1 MAYITKEEVKAK
13 NEALKAI
20 NKKYG
25 IKARFSGSNSSTLTL
40 KITEGAI
47 DFVANWIDCYTN
59 NPRFEASNCV
69 HILERQH
76 INVNHYY
83 IDRNFAGVALEY
95 LQEAYKIMLD
105 GHWDESD
112 IMTDY
117 FSCSYYCSIQIGAWN
132 KPYKLV

>member
-1 MAYITKEEVKAK
+1 MAHITKEEVKVK
-13 NEALKAI
+13 NEALKVL

-25 IKARFSGSNSSTLTL
+25 IKARFSGSNSSTLKL
-40 KITEGAI
+40 KVTEGVV

-69 HILERQH
+69 YILEKQH
-76 INVNHYY
+76 LSVNHYY
-83 IDRNFAGVALEY
+83 IDRNFSGVALEY

-112 IMTDY
+112 SMTDY
-117 FSCSYYCSIQIGAWN
+117 FSCSWYCSISIGAWD

>member
-13 NEALKAI
+13 NEALKVV

-40 KITEGAI
+40 KVTEGVI
-47 DFVANWIDCYTN
+47 DFVTNHDDCVKHS
-59 NPRFEASNCV
+59 PRYDAASMQR
-69 HILERQH
+69 LYADQYMQ
-76 INVNHYY
+76 VNHYY
-83 IDRNFAGVALEY
+83 LANNFCGVALEY

-117 FSCSYYCSIQIGAWN
+117 FSCSYYCSIHIGAWN

>member
-1 MAYITKEEVKAK
+1 MAYITKEQVKAK
-13 NEALKAI
+13 NEALKAV

-25 IKARFSGSNSSTLTL
+25 VKARFSGSNSSTLTL
-40 KITEGAI
+40 KVTEGGI

-59 NPRFEASNCV
+59 NPRFEASNCA

-83 IDRNFAGVALEY
+83 IDRNFSGVALEY

-105 GHWDESD
+105 GHYDESD
-112 IMTDY
+112 VMTDY
-117 FSCSYYCSIQIGAWN
+117 FHCSWYNSIQIGAWD

>member
-13 NEALKAI
+13 NEALKAL

-25 IKARFSGSNSSTLTL
+25 VKARFSGSNSSTLKL
-40 KITEGAI
+40 KVTAGVI
-47 DFVANWIDCYTN
+47 DFI
-59 NPRFEASNCV
+59 SNYV
-69 HILERQH
+69 DSIRQQTSFDQKNVNH
-76 INVNHYY
+76 LISTGHLPVNHYY
-83 IDRNFAGVALEY
+83 IANHFSGVALEY

-112 IMTDY
+112 SMTDY
-117 FSCSYYCSIQIGAWN
+117 FSCSWYCSISIGAWD